1 MSNATAIRVGP
12 SRRILAKSFPA
23 SRPHAPH
30 AEWAPAPRKKEE
42 EPRGWKMVT
51 SPALAWAMVQILV
64 ESGAPTGPDPK

>member
-30 AEWAPAPRKKEE
+30 AEWAPAPKLTP
-42 EPRGWKMVT
+42 EPRRWKMVT